1 MPPRA
6 DSLAFLPSTPASS
19 AHAPRDGAA
28 ACYRTLRMTSP
39 LSPPGPA
46 DSRRR
51 HTIYHGRR
59 RASPYRPT
67 VHGGLITH
75 LRATSPGPCSPRSPS
90 PAATTAPF
98 HLPDW
103 DPSSPSHSPR
113 SPPTPSHSTSA
124 SSRRLSPLARFL
136 LDALRRHQRWG
147 PPVVADLS
155 KLRRVPPTLVAEVL
169 SAHPPPPPPLALP
182 FFHWA
187 GRQKGFRHCFPA
199 FHALASLL
207 SAAGLPAAAD
217 QLPDLIRSHGKPV
230 SHPQLTLL
238 VRLHT
243 AARRPLRALYT
254 LRRFRHDFSVQP
266 QVHVCNRV
274 LGALTAAGHVED
286 ALKLFDEMAESGI
299 RPMPVTFAIIVR
311 ALGQEGMAERILE
324 MIRRMRDEVCRPDVF
339 VYTALVKTMVR
350 RGHMEACIR
359 VWEEMGRDGVEPD
372 TMAYATMVE
381 GLCNAGMVE
390 KAAKLFEGMR
400 KKGLLVHRIV
410 YASLVD
416 GYVAAGRVGD
426 GCRIL
431 KEMVDAGYRADLKTY
446 NILIGGLCGIGRE
459 DKAHQMF
466 QIVLQEELVPSSE
479 TVSQLLVCYADKGE
493 MVKFF
498 GLVDKLVELSLPAVE
513 FLADFLRLFAC
524 KGGRELKAVELFKTL
539 RQKGYCSV
547 NIYNILIENLLKI
560 KERKKA
566 LLLFEEM
573 KASDDCEPESCTYS
587 LMIPCF
593 VDEGNI
599 EEACSCYNSMMKAE
613 WIPSLSAYRSL
624 VKGLCK
630 IGDINAAVSLVSD
643 CLGNVENGPM
653 EFKYT
658 LTVIEA
664 CRSKDPEKVM
674 KVVVEMIE
682 LGYLI
687 EELIFSA
694 VIYGFCKYATSTG
707 AREVFS
713 VMRDRDIISEAN
725 FIVYEDM
732 LNEHLKK
739 VTADLVISGLKFF
752 NLESKLK
759 WRSRID

>member
-1 MPPRA
+1 
-6 DSLAFLPSTPASS
+6 
-19 AHAPRDGAA
+19 
-28 ACYRTLRMTSP
+28 MTSP
-39 LSPPGPA
+39 QPPAPA
-46 DSRRR
+46 DRRR
-51 HTIYHGRR
+51 KHTIYHGHR
-59 RASPYRPT
+59 RASPHRPT
-67 VHGGLITH
+67 VRGGLLTH
-75 LRATSPGPCSPRSPS
+75 LRTTSPRPHPSPS
-90 PAATTAPF
+90 SSSSAAATTTVPF
-98 HLPDW
+98 RLPDW
-103 DPSSPSHSPR
+103 DPSSPSPSPP

-124 SSRRLSPLARFL
+124 ASRRLSPLARFL

-217 QLPDLIRSHGKPV
+217 QLPDLIRAHGKPV

-254 LRRFRHDFSVQP
+254 LRRFRHEFSVQP
-266 QVHVCNRV
+266 QVHACNRV
-274 LGALTAAGHVED
+274 LGALAAAGHVED
-286 ALKLFDEMAESGI
+286 ALKLFDEMSEGGV

-311 ALGQEGMAERILE
+311 ALGHAGMTERILE
-324 MIRRMRDEVCRPDVF
+324 MIGRMRDEVCRPDVF
-339 VYTALVKTMVR
+339 VYTALVKTMMR
-350 RGHMEACIR
+350 RGHIEGCIR
-359 VWEEMGRDGVEPD
+359 VWEEMGTDGVEPD
-372 TMAYATMVE
+372 AMAYATMVG

-390 KAAKLFEGMR
+390 QAAKLFEEMR
-400 KKGLLVHRIV
+400 KKGLLVDRTV
-410 YASLVD
+410 FASLVD
-416 GYVAAGRVGD
+416 GYVADGRVGD
-426 GCRIL
+426 GCRVL
-431 KEMVDAGYRADLKTY
+431 KEMVDAGYRADLGTY
-446 NILIGGLCGIGRE
+446 NTLIGGLCGIGRE
-459 DKAHQMF
+459 DKAYKMF
-466 QIVLQEELVPSSE
+466 QIILQEELVPSSE

-493 MVKFF
+493 MIKIF
-498 GLVDKLVELSLPAVE
+498 GLVDKLVELRLPATDYLV
-513 FLADFLRLFAC
+513 DFLKLFAC
-524 KGGRELKAVELFKTL
+524 KDGRELKAVEVFDTM
-539 RQKGYCSV
+539 RQRGYYSV
-547 NIYNILIENLLKI
+547 STYNIIIENLLKI

-573 KASDDCEPESCTYS
+573 QGSDDCKPESCTYS
-587 LMIPCF
+587 HMIPCF
-593 VDEGNI
+593 VEEGNI

-613 WIPSLSAYRSL
+613 WIPSISAYCSL

-630 IGDINAAVSLVSD
+630 IGEINAAVSLVTD

-658 LTVIEA
+658 LTILEA
-664 CRSKDPEKVM
+664 CRSKSPEKVM
-674 KVVVEMIE
+674 KVVDEMIE
-682 LGYLI
+682 LGYSV
-687 EELIFSA
+687 EEIIFCA
-694 VIYGFCKYATSTG
+694 IIYGFCKYATSTE
-707 AREVFS
+707 ARKVFS
-713 VMRDRDIISEAN
+713 VMRDRNIISEAN

-759 WRSRID
+759 WRSGID